1 MVEVEFAALKYLAAV
16 LAGVLVA
23 LEDIV
28 TSELNLLFR
37 QPVEHHQQD
46 HTRDANAERDS
57 ADAFWVWFLF
67 RKVLPFAEIISLE
80 RTVARTKHSLGVT
93 LEQQSKGTTGGTDVD
108 RLP

>member
-1 MVEVEFAALKYLAAV
+1 MIQIEILAIERLAAV
-16 LAGVLVA
+16 LAGVLVS

-28 TSELNLLFR
+28 PCEFDFLFR